1 MIIIR
6 NTAEK
11 RVLINIGKISHIE
24 EFTNKLLIFIEGGE
38 IVCSPETWE
47 EVIMK
52 IKSIGSNNV

>member
-11 RVLINIGKISHIE
+11 RVLINIGHITHIE
-24 EFTNKLLIFIEGGE
+24 EFTGKLLIFLEGGE
-38 IVCSPETWE
+38 VVCSSETWE

-52 IKSIGSNNV
+52 IKAIGGGQ

>member
-11 RVLINIGKISHIE
+11 RVLINIGRISHIE
-24 EFTNKLLIFIEGGE
+24 EHTSKLLIFLEGGE
-38 IVCSPETWE
+38 VVCSSETWE

-52 IKSIGSNNV
+52 IKSIGAGQ

>member
-24 EFTNKLLIFIEGGE
+24 EYTSKLLIFLEGGE
-38 IVCSPETWE
+38 VVCSSETWE

-52 IKSIGSNNV
+52 IKSIGT

>member
-11 RVLINIGKISHIE
+11 RVLINIGHITHIE
-24 EFTNKLLIFIEGGE
+24 ERASKLLIFLDGGDV
-38 IVCSPETWE
+38 VCSSETWE

-52 IKSIGSNNV
+52 IKAIGGGQ

>member
-24 EFTNKLLIFIEGGE
+24 EFTGKLLIFLEGGE
-38 IVCSPETWE
+38 VVCSSETWE

-52 IKSIGSNNV
+52 IKAIGAGQ